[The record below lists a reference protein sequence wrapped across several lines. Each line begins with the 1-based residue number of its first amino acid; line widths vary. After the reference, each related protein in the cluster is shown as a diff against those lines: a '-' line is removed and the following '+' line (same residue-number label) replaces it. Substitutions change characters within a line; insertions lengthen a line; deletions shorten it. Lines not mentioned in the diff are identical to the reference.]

1 MNALRRASLLATL
14 LALVAAVPCQSLA
27 VVHVFV
33 EVKGTPDFKIE
44 RPGSGV
50 VIDASGLVVTHAA
63 LVTEGA
69 NAPDKQI
76 FVQLADTA
84 RTRLPAHL
92 VATRDIPA
100 LALLRVEPPA
110 GVTLTAAALTDDPPP
125 GTPAIVLSFHDGEDH
140 VAFAGVT
147 SWAQASTRVTAGTK
161 PAELPRAD
169 ILLTDA
175 AIQARNHGAALLDHR
190 GALLGLCSAM
200 WVQPDV
206 REPTLDDLKKP
217 SFGFVL
223 PARVLRRAFADEL
236 RGLPA
241 ATPTPPTPEARA
253 TNLAAPAIVAVFAG
267 QAARPPLDRDDPYA
281 TTRRRGVGS
290 GVVVS
295 KDGLVL
301 TSLHLLDQAREKADA
316 ITLTW
321 LDGTTLPADLVRG
334 HFGTNT
340 ALLRARLP
348 TGKTLT
354 PIALASG
361 EPAVGATLLA
371 LGNPEGHTLAV
382 GRGVFSALRGGL
394 LQTDAPLGNHT
405 GGGALIDLSG
415 AMVALLDAGRTDA
428 IDIAW
433 SQRGDR
439 AKLDTSLNLTPAIA
453 TLRAVYAAEL
463 GETDAKA
470 APPPASPVAEVIAR
484 VGGAVLNIF
493 IEASGA
499 PAALDDNPFAQ
510 PSTETTILGLGSGVV
525 IDPRGIAL
533 TNWHVV
539 DEATFPD
546 GSMRKDRVLRATRR
560 DGRSFPLRVLS
571 ISREED
577 LALVRLE
584 VQDGERIDAIELGSS
599 AELRV
604 GDPTIAVGNPHGRAN
619 TVTAGVVTAKNQSIR
634 VRGRWAKL
642 PHLLETDAAING
654 GNSGGPLLDGAGRLI
669 GINSAGGD
677 LRAVTGFA
685 IGIDHVR
692 EKLASLLLSPE
703 KLRSPYLGFALIES
717 AGKLTVANVDRDG
730 PAADGGLLTGDI
742 VQALDTT
749 RTPGQ
754 LDFALAMVDL
764 APDRSVR
771 VSFSRDGTTR
781 EAKITPWPAAVWAV
795 FQQTRL
801 LVSATDPRRDRDRVH
816 AAALAAHRHRTGD
829 PRSAPSTLP
838 AQGVRI
844 ERTHGA
850 VTAVGVDV
858 RPGDILVAARLRS
871 VTPTGDVVTYV
882 AFETPADVQQCCNT
896 HSTYEGSQLAV
907 WVHRDGEIIE
917 LTLPVRRL
925 ML

>member
-1 MNALRRASLLATL
+1 MIALRRASLLASL
-14 LALVAAVPCQSLA
+14 LALAAVVPSQSLA

-50 VIDASGLVVTHAA
+50 VIDAAGLVVTHAS
-63 LVTEGA
+63 LVAEGA

-76 FVQLADTA
+76 FVQLADAA
-84 RTRLPAHL
+84 RTRLPAQL
-92 VATRDIPA
+92 VATRGIPA

-110 GVTLTAAALTDDPPP
+110 GGTLTAAALADDPPP
-125 GTPAIVLSFHDGEDH
+125 GTPAMVVSFHDGEDH

-147 SWAQASTRVTAGTK
+147 SRAQASTFVTAGAQ
-161 PAELPRAD
+161 PAVLPRED
-169 ILLTDA
+169 LLLTDA
-175 AIQARNHGAALLDHR
+175 AIQARNHGAALLDQR
-190 GALLGLCSAM
+190 GALLGLCNAM

-217 SFGFVL
+217 SFGFAL
-223 PARVLRRAFADEL
+223 PARILRRTFADEL

-241 ATPTPPTPEARA
+241 ATPTPPSPEARA

-267 QAARPPLDRDDPYA
+267 AAARPPLDGGDPYA

-301 TSLHLLDQAREKADA
+301 TSLHVVEKADA
-316 ITLTW
+316 ITLAW

-340 ALLRARLP
+340 ALLRARVP

-382 GRGVFSALRGGL
+382 GRGVYSALRGGR
-394 LQTDAPLGNHT
+394 LQTDAPLGNHS

-433 SQRGDR
+433 AQRGDR
-439 AKLDTSLNLTPAIA
+439 AKLDTSLNLTPAIG
-453 TLRAVYAAEL
+453 TLRAIYAAEL
-463 GETDAKA
+463 GETAAKA
-470 APPPASPVAEVIAR
+470 TPPPASPVTDVIAR

-493 IEASGA
+493 IEASSA
-499 PAALDDNPFAQ
+499 PAELDDNPFAQ
-510 PSTETTILGLGSGVV
+510 PSTETTVLGLGSGVV
-525 IDPRGIAL
+525 IDARGIAL

-546 GSMRKDRVLRATRR
+546 GSMRRDRVLRATRR

-584 VQDGERIDAIELGSS
+584 VPAGERIDAIELGSS
-599 AELRV
+599 AALRV

-677 LRAVTGFA
+677 LRAVTGYA
-685 IGIDHVR
+685 IGVDHVR
-692 EKLASLLLSPE
+692 EKLAGLLLSPE
-703 KLRSPYLGFALIES
+703 KLRSPYLGFAVIEA
-717 AGKLTVANVDRDG
+717 AGKLTVASVDRDG
-730 PAADGGLLTGDI
+730 PAADAGLLTGDV
-742 VQALDTT
+742 VQALGSLE
-749 RTPGQ
+749 TPAQ

-764 APDRSVR
+764 APDREVR
-771 VSFSRDGTTR
+771 VVASRDGATR
-781 EAKITPWPAAVWAV
+781 EAKVTPWPAATWAV

-801 LVSATDPRRDRDRVH
+801 LVSATDPLRDRDRVH

-829 PRSAPSTLP
+829 PDSAPTTLP
-838 AQGVRI
+838 ARAVRI
-844 ERTHGA
+844 DRVHGA
-850 VTAVGVDV
+850 LAAAGVDV
-858 RPGDILVAARLRS
+858 RPGDLLLGARLRA
-871 VTPTGDVVTYV
+871 VTATGDAVTHV
-882 AFETPADVQQCCNT
+882 TFETPGDVQQCCDAN
-896 HSTYEGSQLAV
+896 SSYEGSSLTV
-907 WVHRDGEIIE
+907 LVHRESGVVEVA
-917 LTLPVRRL
+917 LPVRRL

>member
-1 MNALRRASLLATL
+1 MIAPRRASLLATL
-14 LALVAAVPCQSLA
+14 ATLAAVLPGQSLA

-33 EVKGTPDFKIE
+33 EVQGTPAFKLE

-50 VIDASGLVVTHAA
+50 VIDPAGFVVTYASLVAEGAHAA
-63 LVTEGA
+63 
-69 NAPDKQI
+69 DKQI
-76 FVQLADTA
+76 FVQLADAA

-92 VATRDIPA
+92 VATRGVPA

-110 GVTLTAAALTDDPPP
+110 GVTLTAAPLAEDPPP
-125 GTPAIVLSFHDGEDH
+125 GTPAIVVSFHDGEDH

-147 SWAQASTRVTAGTK
+147 SRAQTSTRVSTGAQ
-161 PAELPRAD
+161 PAELPRDD

-175 AIQARNHGAALLDHR
+175 AIQARNHGAALLDQS

-217 SFGFVL
+217 SFGFAL
-223 PARVLRRAFADEL
+223 PARVLRRVFAEEL
-236 RGLPA
+236 RSLPP
-241 ATPTPPTPEARA
+241 ATPTAPSPEARA
-253 TNLAAPAIVAVFAG
+253 AALAAPAIVAVFAG
-267 QAARPPLDRDDPYA
+267 KAARPLLDSGDPYA

-301 TSLHLLDQAREKADA
+301 TSLHLVDQTGEKADA

-348 TGKTLT
+348 AGKTLT
-354 PIALASG
+354 PIAFAAG
-361 EPAVGATLLA
+361 QPAVGATLLA

-382 GRGVFSALRGGL
+382 GRGVFSALRGGR

-405 GGGALIDLSG
+405 GGGALVDLSG

-433 SQRGDR
+433 AQRGDR

-463 GETDAKA
+463 GESDATA
-470 APPPASPVAEVIAR
+470 SPPLASPVADVIAR

-493 IEASGA
+493 VEASSA
-499 PAALDDNPFAQ
+499 PAELDDNPFAQ

-546 GSMRKDRVLRATRR
+546 GSMREGRVLRATRR

-584 VQDGERIDAIELGSS
+584 VPAGERLDAIELGSS
-599 AELRV
+599 TALRV
-604 GDPTIAVGNPHGRAN
+604 GDRTIAVGNPHGRAN

-685 IGIDHVR
+685 IGVDHVR
-692 EKLASLLLSPE
+692 EKLAGLLLSPE
-703 KLRSPYLGFALIES
+703 KLRSPYLGFAVIEHQ
-717 AGKLTVANVDRDG
+717 GLLTVASVDRDG
-730 PAADGGLLTGDI
+730 PAADAGLLPGDL
-742 VQALDTT
+742 VQGLGATK
-749 RTPGQ
+749 TPSH
-754 LDFALAMVDL
+754 LDFALAMVGL
-764 APDRSVR
+764 APEREVR
-771 VSFSRDGTTR
+771 VALTRDGATR
-781 EAKITPWPAAVWAV
+781 EAKVTPWPAATWAV
-795 FQQTRL
+795 YQQTRL
-801 LVSATDPRRDRDRVH
+801 LVSATDAARDRDLVH

-829 PRSAPSTLP
+829 PASAPTTLP
-838 AQGVRI
+838 ASAVRI
-844 ERTHGA
+844 ERVHGA
-850 VTAVGVDV
+850 LADAGVEV
-858 RPGDILVAARLRS
+858 RPGDILLGARLRS
-871 VTPTGDVVTYV
+871 VTPTGDAVTYV
-882 AFETPADVQQCCNT
+882 TFETPDDLQRCCNAN
-896 HSTYEGSQLAV
+896 STYEGTSLAV
-907 WVHRDGEIIE
+907 LVYRENGIVEVA
-917 LTLPVRRL
+917 LPVRRL